1 MEIIVSRTR
10 KGTKLFPMHK
20 HAYSELSFYSETAG
34 VMKTPDKSYPFS
46 PGSIV
51 IIPPDTYHSTIGET
65 ELDGIYLRGD
75 FNALPRLKSPLV
87 LRDNRDGEGKKLINI
102 IYNNRFGNRE
112 YLASLCD
119 AYIHFLITN
128 MQFDD
133 EIGEAVKEIKDEITR
148 LAYDSR
154 INPTEILKKSGYAE
168 DYIRA
173 KFKEATGKTPI
184 AFLTDIRIK
193 HARFLT
199 ETFGSSLT
207 LAEVA
212 EMCGYTDYVYFSK
225 KFKEVTGLSPRK
237 YRMLNSY

>member
-10 KGTKLFPMHK
+10 TGTKLFPMHK
-20 HAYSELSFYSETAG
+20 HEKLEISFYATASG
-34 VMKTPDKSYPFS
+34 ILKTPEKSYAFC

-51 IIPPDTYHSTIGET
+51 MIPPGTYHSTIGET
-65 ELDGIYLRGD
+65 DLDGIYLRGD
-75 FNALPRLKSPLV
+75 FNALFPLKAPVV
-87 LRDNRDGEGKKLINI
+87 LRDNRDSEGKQLINI

-133 EIGEAVKEIKDEITR
+133 EIGEAVKEISDEITR

-173 KFKEATGKTPI
+173 KFKEVTGKTPI
-184 AFLTDIRIK
+184 AFLTDIRIN

-199 ETFGSSLT
+199 EAFGSSIPLT
-207 LAEVA
+207 QIA
-212 EMCGYTDYVYFSK
+212 EMCGYNDYVYFSK
-225 KFKEVTGLSPRK
+225 KFKEITGLSPKK
-237 YRMLNSY
+237 YRDG